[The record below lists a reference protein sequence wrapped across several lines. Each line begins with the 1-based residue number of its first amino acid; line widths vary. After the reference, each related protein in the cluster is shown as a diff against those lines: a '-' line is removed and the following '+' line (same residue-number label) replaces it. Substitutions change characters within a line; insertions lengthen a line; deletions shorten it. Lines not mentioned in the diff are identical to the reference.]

1 MNKEVKSLQDTV
13 NKGIGGAS
21 QEATKMGLTY
31 TQANTIFNKTVG
43 VVKSMVGQYAN
54 LNAATIEFQKVSE
67 LSGKGLDDYI
77 KTLSGMGR
85 EVARTTSEMIEGAT
99 EFRKSG
105 FSDTDSAKLAKTS
118 ALFQNVADEELSA
131 GDAANFLVSQMTAF
145 NLTADE
151 ASHVVDAVNKVSNN
165 FAVSSGDLSKALPLV
180 ASSLSVGNTEFEEM
194 IGLMTGAIEV
204 TRNSSRAARGLVSIQ
219 SRLNQVVDESST
231 TGQKLTQWYG
241 KHSIDL
247 YDENK
252 QLRSLYDV
260 LGDVAKQWPELTENE
275 KRYFLN
281 TQAGANQTV
290 NLASILENFDHVIK
304 ATETA
309 LDSEGSAMEENQAY
323 MQGFEA

>member
-1 MNKEVKSLQDTV
+1 MDKEVKSLQDTV

-105 FSDTDSAKLAKTS
+105 FSDTDSAKLARTS

-145 NLTADE
+145 NWTAE
-151 ASHVVDAVNKVSNN
+151 KAEHIVDAVNKVSNN

-194 IGLMTGAIEV
+194 IGLT
-204 TRNSSRAARGLVSIQ
+204 
-219 SRLNQVVDESST
+219 
-231 TGQKLTQWYG
+231 
-241 KHSIDL
+241 H
-247 YDENK
+247 
-252 QLRSLYDV
+252 
-260 LGDVAKQWPELTENE
+260 
-275 KRYFLN
+275 
-281 TQAGANQTV
+281 
-290 NLASILENFDHVIK
+290 
-304 ATETA
+304 
-309 LDSEGSAMEENQAY
+309 
-323 MQGFEA
+323 

>member
-1 MNKEVKSLQDTV
+1 
-13 NKGIGGAS
+13 
-21 QEATKMGLTY
+21 MGLTY
-31 TQANTIFNKTVG
+31 TQANTIFNKTLG

-67 LSGKGLDDYI
+67 LSGKSLDTYI
-77 KTLSGMGR
+77 DKLSKMGR
-85 EVARTTSEMIEGAT
+85 DVARTTSEMIEGAT

-105 FSDTDSAKLAKTS
+105 FSDEDSAELARVS
-118 ALFQNVADEELSA
+118 ALFQNVADEQLSA

-145 NLTADE
+145 NLTANE
-151 ASHVVDAVNKVSNN
+151 AEHVVDAVNKVSNN

-219 SRLNQVVDESST
+219 SRLNQVVDDSST
-231 TGQKLTQWYG
+231 TGKKLSAWYQQ
-241 KHSIDL
+241 HNIEL
-247 YDENK
+247 YDQDG

-260 LGDVAKQWPELTENE
+260 LGDVAKQWPELTDNE

-290 NLASILENFDHVIK
+290 NLASILENFDHVLE

-309 LDSEGSAMEENQAY
+309 LDSQGSAMEENDAY
-323 MQGFEA
+323 MKGFAA